1 MRSNAPSNKWHELV
15 ILWCNFMQKSTCLRL
30 QRVKMI
36 TKWNHP
42 LDPLWPPRN
51 PKTELFNLNLK
62 KVQKGIN
69 LVVKTPIF
77 QLLSKQCLLDRHD
90 LIFLYSEIGHSYSE
104 KVKNIYRKYSK
115 TNDDQ
120 SKLILM
126 AVLFSG
132 PTFHDTRKIVG
143 FWAQVRSE

>member
-62 KVQKGIN
+62 KGPKKNESGRKDIDLSTPKQTMPVSPPWSDLHVFRDREFAFGKG
-69 LVVKTPIF
+69 KKY
-77 QLLSKQCLLDRHD
+77 LSK
-90 LIFLYSEIGHSYSE
+90 IFENKRCPV
-104 KVKNIYRKYSK
+104 KVNFNGNTIFTPDIS
-115 TNDDQ
+115 
-120 SKLILM
+120 
-126 AVLFSG
+126 
-132 PTFHDTRKIVG
+132 
-143 FWAQVRSE
+143 